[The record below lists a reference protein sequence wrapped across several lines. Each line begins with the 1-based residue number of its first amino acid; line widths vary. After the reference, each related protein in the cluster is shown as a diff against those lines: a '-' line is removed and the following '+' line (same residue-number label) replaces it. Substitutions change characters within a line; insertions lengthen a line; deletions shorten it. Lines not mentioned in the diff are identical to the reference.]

1 MDLSIQ
7 TVLLNVR
14 DLEKSVE
21 FYRGV
26 FDFPVVSER
35 DQVAALLVNE
45 HDRRQV
51 VMLREVESSALHAG
65 RGTIGPRLL
74 AFEVSSPNELA
85 LIERRLDQ
93 HHAILRRVEG
103 ETYRAIFA
111 ADPDRIEISVASSL
125 TGATISTEDWQTI
138 DGAVF
143 EIG

>member
-51 VMLREVESSALHAG
+51 VMLREVEPSALHAG

-74 AFEVSSPNELA
+74 AFEVRSPNELA
-85 LIERRLDQ
+85 MIEGRLDQ

-103 ETYRAIFA
+103 ETYKAIFA

-125 TGATISTEDWQTI
+125 TGAPISTEDWQTI

-143 EIG
+143 AIG